1 MYTAGEESS
10 LDELRAL
17 ATPGG
22 DAAALARA
30 LRTSWTT
37 LVGRD
42 GGALRGLMD
51 ALEPSLWDSDP
62 WLVTAYAATW
72 RSVGSPSRSAALPY
86 FDAAARGM
94 TDATSLPVRVV
105 FELHHS
111 AALRSLGRLTDALAA
126 ADRASALAAP
136 DTTMPLAWRIRFG
149 AKAALQ
155 RGVTAYH
162 LGDYDS
168 AKTALR
174 TAAGLAPSHLLLVE
188 QVECYSALAM
198 LEYSLGRFDSA
209 AEYVALARETSG
221 DSGLLASPFGAAALI
236 AELLV
241 CIERNRLDDAETLV
255 PQVASAARRSDWE
268 PLGYYS
274 CAAVSIISTLYVEG
288 LDLLR
293 QCLQSYRL
301 WDPPGAIITASE
313 GLRATLLL
321 RLGQIDTAWDI
332 LGGLAPTQHHANC
345 PGRFIAHLRFI
356 NGDATGTL
364 AALADCVALGD
375 AHSSRTLVDVQ
386 LLLAAAHY
394 RLGNPTVADVSFDR
408 ALILAA
414 NNGMRIPFRLIP
426 SDVMRSMLARAHERP
441 QTDAVRDL
449 FTDINEA
456 GETHSGDT
464 AAQLSER
471 ERDIVRS
478 LVRGRTAGE
487 MADEL
492 YISVNTVKSHLKSVY
507 RKLGVSSRQAAVK
520 RARELGHQL

>member
-10 LDELRAL
+10 LDDLRVL
-17 ATPGG
+17 AAPGADG
-22 DAAALARA
+22 AALLRA

-37 LVGRD
+37 LVGLH
-42 GGALRGLMD
+42 GGELRQLMNG
-51 ALEPSLWDSDP
+51 LEPSLWDTDP

-86 FDAAARGM
+86 FDAAAGGI
-94 TDATSLPVRVV
+94 TDATPLPARIG
-105 FELHHS
+105 FELHYS
-111 AALRSLGRLTDALAA
+111 ASLRSLGRLADALAA
-126 ADRASALAAP
+126 AERATALVTP

-155 RGVTAYH
+155 RGITAYH
-162 LGDYDS
+162 LGDYDA
-168 AKTALR
+168 AKTDLR
-174 TAAGLAPSHLLLVE
+174 TAAGLAPTNLLLVE
-188 QVECYSALAM
+188 QVECYAALAM

-209 AEYVALARETSG
+209 SGYAALARETSG
-221 DSGLLASPFGAAALI
+221 DSGLLESSFGAAALI
-236 AELLV
+236 AELLMCV
-241 CIERNRLDDAETLV
+241 ERNRLDHAEALV
-255 PQVASAARRSDWE
+255 PVVIAAAHRSDWE
-268 PLGYYS
+268 ALGLYS

-301 WDPPGAIITASE
+301 WDPPGAIVTMSE

-321 RLGQIDTAWDI
+321 RLGQTDTAWDI
-332 LGGLAPTQHHANC
+332 LGGLSPTQHHANC
-345 PGRFIAHLRFI
+345 PARFIAHLRFV

-364 AALADCVALGD
+364 AALADCLALGD

-394 RLGNPTVADVSFDR
+394 RLGNSGIADVSFDR

-414 NNGMRIPFRLIP
+414 HNGMRIPFRLIP
-426 SDVMRSMLARAHERP
+426 NDVMRSMLAGAHERP
-441 QTDAVRDL
+441 QPDAVREL
-449 FTDINEA
+449 FTDIDDS
-456 GETHSGDT
+456 GTTHSGE
-464 AAQLSER
+464 AGVQLSER

-478 LVRGRTAGE
+478 LVRGRTVGE

-507 RKLGVSSRQAAVK
+507 RKLGVSSRQAAIK